1 MNKMTA
7 SNIWYSGKLCK
18 AENRQK
24 KGANFNYEYDITLL
38 YFVFYKRYEVFE
50 FQIC

>member
-7 SNIWYSGKLCK
+7 SNIWYNGRMCK

-24 KGANFNYEYDITLL
+24 RGGNFVYEYDINDPGFKAL
-38 YFVFYKRYEVFE
+38 
-50 FQIC
+50 Q

>member
-1 MNKMTA
+1 MTA

-24 KGANFNYEYDITLL
+24 KGLDYLYEYDINDPGFKVL
-38 YFVFYKRYEVFE
+38 
-50 FQIC
+50 Q